1 MLRSPFKSEQGGI
14 LSAVKEWTSDVW
26 ALIRQVELGDLGTWV
41 AGIATATGLW
51 FAGIQIRDNRRERK
65 AQEDQRRQDE
75 FERREALARAV
86 AISSL
91 AQREGDGWTI
101 EYTLLNGGDYPIES
115 VVVVA
120 HSLDPGCKPR
130 NQQLTAFQMVIGTM
144 HQAQLHKE
152 TVGVHFDYREPV
164 FGELTAL
171 ASVIFTDTWRQTWWR
186 APGEI
191 ERMDGPARIS

>member
-1 MLRSPFKSEQGGI
+1 
-14 LSAVKEWTSDVW
+14 
-26 ALIRQVELGDLGTWV
+26 
-41 AGIATATGLW
+41 
-51 FAGIQIRDNRRERK
+51 
-65 AQEDQRRQDE
+65 
-75 FERREALARAV
+75 
-86 AISSL
+86 
-91 AQREGDGWTI
+91 
-101 EYTLLNGGDYPIES
+101 
-115 VVVVA
+115 
-120 HSLDPGCKPR
+120 
-130 NQQLTAFQMVIGTM
+130 MVIGTM